1 MIIVDLTERR
11 LLRGSPFL
19 FTYDEVIQLNKRTL
33 STLLCLLG
41 MILLLQ
47 GGYNLAISYIASVF
61 LLSIIVIDRSGFEVL
76 NCQRNT
82 CLAVVVILGLISSFA
97 CGYGSYSLAHLA
109 PYCMLLSSSIVF
121 TSVDDLDFKWLIG
134 GLRYICFISSA
145 AATLLFFVFPSFFGY
160 VSAGRLQ
167 AFFQYANTAA
177 VWFALSFLLLLDSP
191 LFTKIDCLVP
201 FIALA
206 LTRSVAVALLFF
218 FSLMIYLILE
228 NRSMASLLLT
238 ISALVLMLCIYDM
251 MSGRIVESVQ
261 TFIER
266 IIQIYDGLRLA
277 GSSPFIGIG
286 PGAWRQSYRF
296 VQSAQYSANVIH
308 CGYLQIL
315 LDGGI
320 FALAAFLWFCIT
332 RIICIFKERSNIPH
346 SSFVV
351 AGIVLML
358 LHFMVDIDIQFAFI
372 DLLLVLFLSR
382 GNKKYSIKELPFGF
396 PNWANKGCLLL
407 CLSIIFGLTTITC
420 YRSYLIEVG
429 DRGPSC
435 FEKDP
440 EVTEN
445 YLLRLCDEGE
455 YASVVDA
462 ADSLRLRSEPS
473 ELQLLKIGSLY
484 CMDMRDDA
492 EECLLELIDMQEKNV
507 DLYKTATAYF
517 DYYGISNEG
526 RIRLTRIENQANE
539 MIERP
544 PASYLRNQVLYEWT
558 QLN

>member
-1 MIIVDLTERR
+1 MLIGLNGGSIRG
-11 LLRGSPFL
+11 LRFL
-19 FTYDEVIQLNKRTL
+19 FIYDEVVELNKRTL
-33 STLLCLLG
+33 WTLLCLLG
-41 MILLLQ
+41 AILLLQ
-47 GGYNLAISYIASVF
+47 GGYKTSISFIASIF
-61 LLSIIVIDRSGFEVL
+61 LLSIIVIDRSKFEIL
-76 NCQRNT
+76 DFQRNISM
-82 CLAVVVILGLISSFA
+82 AAMVFLGLISSFA

-109 PYCMLLSSSIVF
+109 PYCMFLSSSFVF
-121 TSVDDLDFKWLIG
+121 TLVDDFDFNYLMG
-134 GLRYICFISSA
+134 GLRFICFISSA
-145 AATLLFFVFPSFFGY
+145 AAIFLFFVFPSFFGY

-177 VWFALSFLLLLDSP
+177 VWFALSFLLLFDSP

-201 FIALA
+201 FIALV
-206 LTRSVAVALLFF
+206 LTRSVAVAILFVF
-218 FSLMIYLILE
+218 GLMIYLILE
-228 NRSMASLLLT
+228 KRSMVSFLL
-238 ISALVLMLCIYDM
+238 AVFGLVLIMCIYDM

-266 IIQIYDGLRLA
+266 IIQIYDGLKLA

-332 RIICIFKERSNIPH
+332 RIISIIKDRSNIHH

-351 AGIVLML
+351 ASIVLMM
-358 LHFMVDIDIQFAFI
+358 LHFMIDIDIQFAFI

-382 GNKKYSIKELPFGF
+382 GNEKYSIKELSFGF

-462 ADSLRLRSEPS
+462 VDSLRLRSVTS

-492 EECLLELIDMQEKNV
+492 EECLLELIDMQKKNV

>member
-1 MIIVDLTERR
+1 MLIGLNGGSIRG
-11 LLRGSPFL
+11 LRFL
-19 FTYDEVIQLNKRTL
+19 FIYDEVVELNKRTL
-33 STLLCLLG
+33 WTLLCLLG
-41 MILLLQ
+41 AILLLQ
-47 GGYNLAISYIASVF
+47 GGYKTSISFIASIF
-61 LLSIIVIDRSGFEVL
+61 LLSIIVIDRSKFEIL
-76 NCQRNT
+76 DFQRNISM
-82 CLAVVVILGLISSFA
+82 AAMVFLGLISSFA

-109 PYCMLLSSSIVF
+109 PYCMFLSSSFVF
-121 TSVDDLDFKWLIG
+121 TLVDDFDFNYLMG
-134 GLRYICFISSA
+134 GLRFICFISSA
-145 AATLLFFVFPSFFGY
+145 AAIFLFFVFPSFFGY

-177 VWFALSFLLLLDSP
+177 VWFALSFLLLFDSP

-201 FIALA
+201 FIALV
-206 LTRSVAVALLFF
+206 LTRSVAVAILFVF
-218 FSLMIYLILE
+218 CLMIYLILE
-228 NRSMASLLLT
+228 KRSMVSFLL
-238 ISALVLMLCIYDM
+238 AVFGLVLIMCIYNM

-266 IIQIYDGLRLA
+266 IIQIYDGLKLA

-315 LDGGI
+315 LDCGI

-332 RIICIFKERSNIPH
+332 RIISIIKNRSNIHH

-351 AGIVLML
+351 ASIVLMM
-358 LHFMVDIDIQFAFI
+358 LHFMIDIDIQFAFI

-382 GNKKYSIKELPFGF
+382 GNEKYSIKELSFGF

-462 ADSLRLRSEPS
+462 VDSLRLRSVTS

-492 EECLLELIDMQEKNV
+492 EECLLELIDMQKKNV

>member
-1 MIIVDLTERR
+1 M
-11 LLRGSPFL
+11 
-19 FTYDEVIQLNKRTL
+19 NKRTL
-33 STLLCLLG
+33 WTLLCLLG
-41 MILLLQ
+41 VILLLQ
-47 GGYNLAISYIASVF
+47 GGYNSSISFLASIF
-61 LLSIIVIDRSGFEVL
+61 LLSITVIDRSKFEILDFQSNISMAAMVF
-76 NCQRNT
+76 
-82 CLAVVVILGLISSFA
+82 LGLVSSFV

-109 PYCMLLSSSIVF
+109 PYCMLLSSSFVF
-121 TSVDDLDFKWLIG
+121 TSVDDFDFNYLMG

-145 AATLLFFVFPSFFGY
+145 AAILLFFVFPSFFGY

-201 FIALA
+201 FIALV
-206 LTRSVAVALLFF
+206 LTRSVAVAILFVF
-218 FSLMIYLILE
+218 GLMIYLILE
-228 NRSMASLLLT
+228 KRSMASFLL
-238 ISALVLMLCIYDM
+238 AVFGLVLILCIYDM

-266 IIQIYDGLRLA
+266 IIQIYDGLSLV

-286 PGAWRQSYRF
+286 PGVWRQSYRF
-296 VQSAQYSANVIH
+296 VQSAQYSANIIH

-320 FALAAFLWFCIT
+320 LALTAFLWFCIT

-346 SSFVV
+346 SSFVI

-382 GNKKYSIKELPFGF
+382 GNEKCSIKEISFVF
-396 PNWANKGCLLL
+396 PNLANKGCLLL
-407 CLSIIFGLTTITC
+407 CLSIIIGLTTITC
-420 YRSYLIEVG
+420 YRSYLIDAG

-445 YLLRLCDEGE
+445 YLLRLCDEGD

-462 ADSLRLRSEPS
+462 ADSLRLRSESS

-484 CMDMRDDA
+484 CLDMRDDA
-492 EECLLELIDMQEKNV
+492 EECLLELIDLQKKNV

-526 RIRLTRIENQANE
+526 RIRLSRIENQANE

>member
-145 AATLLFFVFPSFFGY
+145 AAILLFFVFPSFFGY

-382 GNKKYSIKELPFGF
+382 GNKKYSIKELHFGF

-492 EECLLELIDMQEKNV
+492 EECLLELIDMQKKNV

>member
-1 MIIVDLTERR
+1 M
-11 LLRGSPFL
+11 
-19 FTYDEVIQLNKRTL
+19 
-33 STLLCLLG
+33 
-41 MILLLQ
+41 
-47 GGYNLAISYIASVF
+47 
-61 LLSIIVIDRSGFEVL
+61 
-76 NCQRNT
+76 
-82 CLAVVVILGLISSFA
+82 
-97 CGYGSYSLAHLA
+97 
-109 PYCMLLSSSIVF
+109 
-121 TSVDDLDFKWLIG
+121 
-134 GLRYICFISSA
+134 
-145 AATLLFFVFPSFFGY
+145 
-160 VSAGRLQ
+160 
-167 AFFQYANTAA
+167 
-177 VWFALSFLLLLDSP
+177 
-191 LFTKIDCLVP
+191 P
-201 FIALA
+201 FIALV
-206 LTRSVAVALLFF
+206 LTRSVAVAILFVF
-218 FSLMIYLILE
+218 GLMIYLILE
-228 NRSMASLLLT
+228 KRSMASFLL
-238 ISALVLMLCIYDM
+238 AVFGLVLILCIYEM

-277 GSSPFIGIG
+277 GPSPFIGIG

-320 FALAAFLWFCIT
+320 FALTAFLWFCIT
-332 RIICIFKERSNIPH
+332 RMLCIFKERSNIPH

-382 GNKKYSIKELPFGF
+382 GNEKYSIKELSFGF

-462 ADSLRLRSEPS
+462 ADSLRLRSETS

-492 EECLLELIDMQEKNV
+492 EECLLELIDMQKKNV

>member
-1 MIIVDLTERR
+1 M
-11 LLRGSPFL
+11 
-19 FTYDEVIQLNKRTL
+19 NKRTL
-33 STLLCLLG
+33 WTLLCLLG
-41 MILLLQ
+41 AILLLQ
-47 GGYNLAISYIASVF
+47 GGYKTSISFIASIF
-61 LLSIIVIDRSGFEVL
+61 LLSIIVIDRSKFEIL
-76 NCQRNT
+76 DFQRNISM
-82 CLAVVVILGLISSFA
+82 AAMVFLGLISSFA

-109 PYCMLLSSSIVF
+109 PYCMFLSSSFVF
-121 TSVDDLDFKWLIG
+121 TLVDDFDFNYLMG
-134 GLRYICFISSA
+134 GLRFICFISSA
-145 AATLLFFVFPSFFGY
+145 AAIFLFFVFPSFFGY

-177 VWFALSFLLLLDSP
+177 VWFALSFLLLFDSP

-201 FIALA
+201 FIALV
-206 LTRSVAVALLFF
+206 LTRSVAVAILFVF
-218 FSLMIYLILE
+218 GLMIYLILE
-228 NRSMASLLLT
+228 KRSMVSFLL
-238 ISALVLMLCIYDM
+238 AVFGLVLIMCIYDM

-266 IIQIYDGLRLA
+266 IIQIYDGLKLA

-332 RIICIFKERSNIPH
+332 RIISIIKDRSNIHH

-351 AGIVLML
+351 ASIVLMM
-358 LHFMVDIDIQFAFI
+358 LHFMIDIDIQFAFI

-382 GNKKYSIKELPFGF
+382 GNEKYSIKELSFGF

-462 ADSLRLRSEPS
+462 VDSLRLRSVTY

-492 EECLLELIDMQEKNV
+492 EECLLELIDMQKKNV

>member
-1 MIIVDLTERR
+1 MIIVDLAERR

-76 NCQRNT
+76 NCQRNI

-121 TSVDDLDFKWLIG
+121 TSVNDLDFKWLIG
-134 GLRYICFISSA
+134 GLRYICFISSTA
-145 AATLLFFVFPSFFGY
+145 AILLFFVFPSFFGY

-382 GNKKYSIKELPFGF
+382 GNKKNSIKELPLGF

-492 EECLLELIDMQEKNV
+492 EECLLELIDMQKKNV

>member
-1 MIIVDLTERR
+1 M
-11 LLRGSPFL
+11 
-19 FTYDEVIQLNKRTL
+19 NKRTL
-33 STLLCLLG
+33 WTLLCLLG
-41 MILLLQ
+41 VILLLQ
-47 GGYNLAISYIASVF
+47 GGYNSSISFLASIF
-61 LLSIIVIDRSGFEVL
+61 LLSITVIDRSKFEIL
-76 NCQRNT
+76 DFQRNISM
-82 CLAVVVILGLISSFA
+82 AAMVFLGLVSSFA

-109 PYCMLLSSSIVF
+109 PYCMFLSSSFVF
-121 TSVDDLDFKWLIG
+121 TSVDDFDFNYLMG

-145 AATLLFFVFPSFFGY
+145 AAIFLFFVFPSFFGY

-177 VWFALSFLLLLDSP
+177 VWFALSFLLLFDSP

-201 FIALA
+201 FIALV
-206 LTRSVAVALLFF
+206 LTRSVAVAILFVF
-218 FSLMIYLILE
+218 GLMIYLILE
-228 NRSMASLLLT
+228 KRSMASFLL
-238 ISALVLMLCIYDM
+238 AVFGLVLILCIYDM
-251 MSGRIVESVQ
+251 MSGRIVESAQ

-286 PGAWRQSYRF
+286 PGVWRQSYRF

-332 RIICIFKERSNIPH
+332 RIISIIKERSNIHH

-351 AGIVLML
+351 ASIVLMM
-358 LHFMVDIDIQFAFI
+358 LHFMIDIDIQFAFI
-372 DLLLVLFLSR
+372 DLLLVLLLSR
-382 GNKKYSIKELPFGF
+382 GNEKCSIKEISFGF

-407 CLSIIFGLTTITC
+407 CLSIIIGLTTIAC
-420 YRSYLIEVG
+420 YRSYLIEAG
-429 DRGPSC
+429 DKGPSC

-462 ADSLRLRSEPS
+462 ADSLRLRSESS

-492 EECLLELIDMQEKNV
+492 EECLLELIDMQKKNV

-526 RIRLTRIENQANE
+526 RVRLCRIENQANE

>member
-1 MIIVDLTERR
+1 MIIVDLAERR

-121 TSVDDLDFKWLIG
+121 TSVNDLDFKWLIG
-134 GLRYICFISSA
+134 GLRYICFISSTA
-145 AATLLFFVFPSFFGY
+145 AILLFFCFPFFFGY

-382 GNKKYSIKELPFGF
+382 GNKKNSIKELPLGF

-492 EECLLELIDMQEKNV
+492 EECLLELIDMQKKNV

>member
-1 MIIVDLTERR
+1 MIIVDLAERR

-109 PYCMLLSSSIVF
+109 PYCMFLSSSIVF

-134 GLRYICFISSA
+134 GLRYICFISSTA
-145 AATLLFFVFPSFFGY
+145 AILLFFVFPSFFGY

-332 RIICIFKERSNIPH
+332 RIICTFKERSNIPH

-382 GNKKYSIKELPFGF
+382 GNKKNSIKELPLGF

-492 EECLLELIDMQEKNV
+492 EECLLELIDMQKKNV

>member
-1 MIIVDLTERR
+1 MLIGFNGDSIRG
-11 LLRGSPFL
+11 LRFL
-19 FTYDEVIQLNKRTL
+19 FIYDEVIELNKRTQW
-33 STLLCLLG
+33 TLLCLLG
-41 MILLLQ
+41 AILLLQ
-47 GGYNLAISYIASVF
+47 GGYNSSISFIASFF
-61 LLSIIVIDRSGFEVL
+61 LLFIIVIDRSKFEIL
-76 NCQRNT
+76 NFQRNISM
-82 CLAVVVILGLISSFA
+82 AAMVFLGLISSFA

-109 PYCMLLSSSIVF
+109 PYCMFLSSSFVF
-121 TSVDDLDFKWLIG
+121 TSVDDFDFNYLIG

-145 AATLLFFVFPSFFGY
+145 AAILLFFVFPSFFGY

-177 VWFALSFLLLLDSP
+177 IWFALSFLLLLDSP

-201 FIALA
+201 FIALV
-206 LTRSVAVALLFF
+206 LTRSVAVAILVVIG
-218 FSLMIYLILE
+218 LMIYLILE
-228 NRSMASLLLT
+228 KRSMASFLL
-238 ISALVLMLCIYDM
+238 AVFGLVLILCIYDM

-320 FALAAFLWFCIT
+320 FALTAFLWFCIT

-358 LHFMVDIDIQFAFI
+358 LHFMVDIDIQFGFI

-382 GNKKYSIKELPFGF
+382 GNEKYSIKELSFGF
-396 PNWANKGCLLL
+396 TNWANKGCLLL
-407 CLSIIFGLTTITC
+407 CLSIIFGLTIITC

-440 EVTEN
+440 EVSEN

-455 YASVVDA
+455 YASVVDT
-462 ADSLRLRSEPS
+462 ADSLRLRSVTS

-492 EECLLELIDMQEKNV
+492 EECLLELIDMQKKNV

>member
-1 MIIVDLTERR
+1 MLIGLNGDSIRG
-11 LLRGSPFL
+11 LRFL
-19 FTYDEVIQLNKRTL
+19 FIYDEVIELNKRTQW
-33 STLLCLLG
+33 TLLCLLG
-41 MILLLQ
+41 AILLLQ
-47 GGYNLAISYIASVF
+47 GGYNSSISFIASFF
-61 LLSIIVIDRSGFEVL
+61 LLFIIVIDRSKFEIL
-76 NCQRNT
+76 NFQRNISM
-82 CLAVVVILGLISSFA
+82 AAMVFLGLISSFA

-109 PYCMLLSSSIVF
+109 PYCMCLSSSFVF
-121 TSVDDLDFKWLIG
+121 TSVDDFDFNYLIG

-145 AATLLFFVFPSFFGY
+145 AAILLFFVFPSFFGY

-201 FIALA
+201 FIALV
-206 LTRSVAVALLFF
+206 LTRSVAVAILFVF
-218 FSLMIYLILE
+218 GLMIYLILE
-228 NRSMASLLLT
+228 KRSTASFLL
-238 ISALVLMLCIYDM
+238 AAFGLVLILCIYDM

-320 FALAAFLWFCIT
+320 FALTAFLWFCIT
-332 RIICIFKERSNIPH
+332 RMICIFKERSNIPH

-382 GNKKYSIKELPFGF
+382 GNEKYSIKELSFGF

-462 ADSLRLRSEPS
+462 ADSLRLRSETS

-492 EECLLELIDMQEKNV
+492 EECLLELIDMQKKNV
-507 DLYKTATAYF
+507 DLYKIATTYF

>member
-145 AATLLFFVFPSFFGY
+145 AAILLFFVFPSFFGY

-351 AGIVLML
+351 TGIVLML

-492 EECLLELIDMQEKNV
+492 EECLLELIDMQKKNV

>member
-1 MIIVDLTERR
+1 M
-11 LLRGSPFL
+11 
-19 FTYDEVIQLNKRTL
+19 NKRTL
-33 STLLCLLG
+33 WTLLCLLG
-41 MILLLQ
+41 ATLLLQ
-47 GGYNLAISYIASVF
+47 GGYKTSISFIASIF
-61 LLSIIVIDRSGFEVL
+61 LLSIIVIDRSKFEIL
-76 NCQRNT
+76 DFQRNISM
-82 CLAVVVILGLISSFA
+82 AAMVFLGLISSFA

-109 PYCMLLSSSIVF
+109 PYCMFLSSSFVF
-121 TSVDDLDFKWLIG
+121 TLVDDFDFNYLMG
-134 GLRYICFISSA
+134 GLRFICFISSA
-145 AATLLFFVFPSFFGY
+145 AAIFLFFVFPSFFGY

-177 VWFALSFLLLLDSP
+177 VWFALSFLLLFDSP

-201 FIALA
+201 FIALV
-206 LTRSVAVALLFF
+206 LTRSVAVAILFVF
-218 FSLMIYLILE
+218 GLMIYLILE
-228 NRSMASLLLT
+228 KRSMVSFLL
-238 ISALVLMLCIYDM
+238 AVFGLVLIMCIYDM

-266 IIQIYDGLRLA
+266 IIQIYDGLKLA

-315 LDGGI
+315 LDCGI

-332 RIICIFKERSNIPH
+332 RIISIIKDRSNIHH

-351 AGIVLML
+351 ASIVLMM
-358 LHFMVDIDIQFAFI
+358 LHFMIDIDIQFAFI

-382 GNKKYSIKELPFGF
+382 GNEKYSIKELSFGF

-462 ADSLRLRSEPS
+462 VDSLRLRSVTS

-492 EECLLELIDMQEKNV
+492 EECLLELIDMQKKNV

>member
-1 MIIVDLTERR
+1 M
-11 LLRGSPFL
+11 
-19 FTYDEVIQLNKRTL
+19 NKRTL
-33 STLLCLLG
+33 WTLLCLLG
-41 MILLLQ
+41 AILLLQ
-47 GGYNLAISYIASVF
+47 GGYKTSISFIASIF
-61 LLSIIVIDRSGFEVL
+61 LLSIIVIDRSKFEIL
-76 NCQRNT
+76 DFQRNISM
-82 CLAVVVILGLISSFA
+82 AAMVFLGLISSFA

-109 PYCMLLSSSIVF
+109 PYCMFLSSSFVF
-121 TSVDDLDFKWLIG
+121 TLVDDFDFNYLMG
-134 GLRYICFISSA
+134 GLRFICFISSA
-145 AATLLFFVFPSFFGY
+145 AAIFLFFVFPSFFGY

-177 VWFALSFLLLLDSP
+177 VWFALSFLLLFDSP

-201 FIALA
+201 FIALV
-206 LTRSVAVALLFF
+206 LTRSVAVAILFVF
-218 FSLMIYLILE
+218 GLMIYLILE
-228 NRSMASLLLT
+228 KRSMVSFLL
-238 ISALVLMLCIYDM
+238 AVFGLVLIMCIYGM

-266 IIQIYDGLRLA
+266 IIQIYDGLKLA

-332 RIICIFKERSNIPH
+332 RIISIIKDRSNIHH

-351 AGIVLML
+351 ASIVLMM
-358 LHFMVDIDIQFAFI
+358 LHFMIDIDIQFAFI

-382 GNKKYSIKELPFGF
+382 GNEKYSIKELSLGF

-420 YRSYLIEVG
+420 YRSYLIDVG

-462 ADSLRLRSEPS
+462 VDSLRLRSVTS

-492 EECLLELIDMQEKNV
+492 EECLLELIDMQKKNV

-526 RIRLTRIENQANE
+526 RIRLTRIENHANE

>member
-145 AATLLFFVFPSFFGY
+145 AAILLFFVFPSFFGY

-455 YASVVDA
+455 YASVADA

-492 EECLLELIDMQEKNV
+492 EECLLELIDMQKKNV

>member
-1 MIIVDLTERR
+1 MIIVDLAERR

-121 TSVDDLDFKWLIG
+121 TSVNDLDFKWLIG
-134 GLRYICFISSA
+134 GLRYICFISSTA
-145 AATLLFFVFPSFFGY
+145 AILLFFVFPSFFGY

-382 GNKKYSIKELPFGF
+382 GNKKNSIKELPLGF

-492 EECLLELIDMQEKNV
+492 EECLLELIDMQKKNV